1 MVLESMLEIAV
12 SSYHTHVLEYKG
24 DYLQFS
30 ENITKIFFVFQLY
43 TGMKPDNLHT
53 AQPENIVQQI
63 EHRNRYKYSL

>member
-12 SSYHTHVLEYKG
+12 SSYHNHVLEYKG
-24 DYLQFS
+24 DCLQFS

-43 TGMKPDNLHT
+43 TGMKSDNHT

-63 EHRNRYKYSL
+63 EHSNRYKYSL